1 MEEAT
6 MAAAMETVVA
16 MVVAMVEA
24 TAVGGMAEAEM
35 ATWTQK
41 IRAPLQGSARVT
53 RLVARS
59 SRTILRRHRSRTQ
72 KDRT

>member
-1 MEEAT
+1 
-6 MAAAMETVVA
+6 MAAAMETGVA
-16 MVVAMVEA
+16 MVVAMVAA
-24 TAVGGMAEAEM
+24 TAVGEMAEAEM